1 MVPLKSSLCVC
12 LFQTVKETLEHC
24 EEVPADR
31 GLMENFRDLV
41 VSSLKAR
48 VLRCARYAVC
58 RLYRSGTPA
67 SIFCLQELQQQRDL
81 AERNYSSYKEVIWKL
96 QHQLEE
102 SRRKIQEYQVGKD
115 LSELLRK
122 QRDTLKGP
130 PSQQ

>member
-1 MVPLKSSLCVC
+1 MCSDAHA
-12 LFQTVKETLEHC
+12 E
-24 EEVPADR
+24 
-31 GLMENFRDLV
+31 
-41 VSSLKAR
+41 
-48 VLRCARYAVC
+48 VC

-67 SIFCLQELQQQRDL
+67 SILCLQELQQQRDL